1 MRIKEQA
8 IMLAAASLFQR
19 YGFHRV
25 SVEEICRYAS
35 VSKATFYKYFKGKD
49 ALIQRFLRIVF
60 DDFIKRSRAVLASKL
75 SLKQKFDRIIIMK
88 LNFVSDLGEEI
99 LRSLYRYPAAQAVY
113 TEISQSSM
121 QVFKEFVLQEQ
132 EQGKIDPEM
141 NIDLFIAL
149 MTEIGQMFADG
160 RLEKFCP
167 DFSELVSQVNRLLV
181 YGMLRRGDDQ

>member
-1 MRIKEQA
+1 
-8 IMLAAASLFQR
+8 
-19 YGFHRV
+19 
-25 SVEEICRYAS
+25 VEELCRYAS

-88 LNFVSDLGEEI
+88 LDFVSDLGEEI